1 MIDLKNTCVLVRT
14 KEENE
19 MLLKEAEKQGF
30 RWYLRDYC
38 EPLQAQY
45 FPDILRFYEYNITY
59 AASVR
64 SDFAF
69 YEASE
74 LLGAKEMSARE
85 FAERIADVSNCC
97 ERECIGCVLDNRNNK
112 CNTDLC
118 NTRNWENNIDEL
130 LEIAKVGKGTVPTP
144 EEKAVEDIEKFI
156 ENPEIDD
163 EEEINIKPEEAKD
176 ILSDMRDQHLCFIES
191 SENKDEWQKKYL
203 KEAWACDS
211 GAKAL
216 EKQIPCKPEEYV
228 PDFPYNIFSTQ
239 KCAKCGTPVIG
250 KKISKYCS
258 ECGQKIDWG
267 EE

>member
-1 MIDLKNTCVLVRT
+1 MAEYVKKSDVIKIMENNSYMIEVFGVKKKMID
-14 KEENE
+14 
-19 MLLKEAEKQGF
+19 GF
-30 RWYLRDYC
+30 AMGC
-38 EPLQAQY
+38 
-45 FPDILRFYEYNITY
+45 
-59 AASVR
+59 
-64 SDFAF
+64 DFA
-69 YEASE
+69 
-74 LLGAKEMSARE
+74 
-85 FAERIADVSNCC
+85 
-97 ERECIGCVLDNRNNK
+97 
-112 CNTDLC
+112 DLK
-118 NTRNWENNIDEL
+118 I
-130 LEIAKVGKGTVPTP
+130 V
-144 EEKAVEDIEKFI
+144 
-156 ENPEIDD
+156 EIDD
-163 EEEINIKPEEAKD
+163 EEEINMKPEEAKD
-176 ILSDMRDQHLCFIES
+176 ILSDMRDQHLCFLES

>member
-1 MIDLKNTCVLVRT
+1 MAEYVKKSDVIKIMENNSHMIEVFGVKKKMID
-14 KEENE
+14 
-19 MLLKEAEKQGF
+19 GF
-30 RWYLRDYC
+30 AMRC
-38 EPLQAQY
+38 
-45 FPDILRFYEYNITY
+45 
-59 AASVR
+59 
-64 SDFAF
+64 DFA
-69 YEASE
+69 
-74 LLGAKEMSARE
+74 
-85 FAERIADVSNCC
+85 
-97 ERECIGCVLDNRNNK
+97 
-112 CNTDLC
+112 DLK
-118 NTRNWENNIDEL
+118 I
-130 LEIAKVGKGTVPTP
+130 V
-144 EEKAVEDIEKFI
+144 
-156 ENPEIDD
+156 EIDD
-163 EEEINIKPEEAKD
+163 EEEINMKPEEAKD
-176 ILSDMRDQHLCFIES
+176 ILSDMRDQHLCFLES

>member
-1 MIDLKNTCVLVRT
+1 MTEYVKKSDVIKIMEDNSYIMEVFGVKKKMID
-14 KEENE
+14 
-19 MLLKEAEKQGF
+19 GF
-30 RWYLRDYC
+30 AMC
-38 EPLQAQY
+38 C
-45 FPDILRFYEYNITY
+45 
-59 AASVR
+59 
-64 SDFAF
+64 DFA
-69 YEASE
+69 
-74 LLGAKEMSARE
+74 
-85 FAERIADVSNCC
+85 
-97 ERECIGCVLDNRNNK
+97 
-112 CNTDLC
+112 DLK
-118 NTRNWENNIDEL
+118 I
-130 LEIAKVGKGTVPTP
+130 V
-144 EEKAVEDIEKFI
+144 
-156 ENPEIDD
+156 EIDD
-163 EEEINIKPEEAKD
+163 EEEINMKPEEAKD

-267 EE
+267 KE